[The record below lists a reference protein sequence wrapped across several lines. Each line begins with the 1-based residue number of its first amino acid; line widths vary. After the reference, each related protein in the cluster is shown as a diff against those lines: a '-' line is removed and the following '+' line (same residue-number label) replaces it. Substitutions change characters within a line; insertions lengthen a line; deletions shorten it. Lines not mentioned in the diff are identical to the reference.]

1 MFRIWLITIYFILKN
16 LICCRFHINLQ
27 TDEGDD
33 PSNISFHFNPRQN
46 QGEVIRN
53 SMIDGGWGDE
63 ETDGPDFPFGPKDS
77 FEIRI
82 VCTEWRYV
90 VSILCVLDVVS
101 YLFIVDLGFQN
112 TARPNCSV

>member
-1 MFRIWLITIYFILKN
+1 MFNNHI

-90 VSILCVLDVVS
+90 VSILCVLDV
-101 YLFIVDLGFQN
+101 FI
-112 TARPNCSV
+112 